1 MILSDDGEE
10 CEAGIPA
17 WMATFAD
24 LMSLLM
30 CFFVLLL
37 SFSQIDLLK
46 YKVVAGSMRDAF
58 GVQNKI
64 KVMDTPKGTS
74 ITSKEFSPGKPQ
86 QTPVEVINQV
96 TVEPTQASLSVGNP
110 DSDKQTLRYDRNAS
124 EQAEAS
130 KTLEMKIKAL
140 LVETNKDAE
149 QLARLLKKEI
159 TDGKIE
165 IQVRGRIITIRIREA
180 GSFPSGSAT
189 LNSNFL
195 PVMNKLRVA
204 LTGILGRIGVEGHT
218 DDVPISF
225 GGFRSNWDL
234 SAARALSVTYELI
247 RTDELDDSRFMVVGH
262 ADTKPHKPNKDVKS
276 RAQNRRVEII
286 IRQGLDVQTE
296 EEIKRIQ
303 QMNPEV
309 MDILQELTTDL

>member
-1 MILSDDGEE
+1 MIPLDEDE

-58 GVQNKI
+58 GVQNRI

-74 ITSKEFSPGKPQ
+74 ITSKEFSPGKPRP
-86 QTPVEVINQV
+86 TPVKTINQV

-110 DSDKQTLRYDRNAS
+110 DSDKQTLRYDRDAS
-124 EQAEAS
+124 QQTDAAQ
-130 KTLEMKIKAL
+130 TLKKKVKAL
-140 LVETNKDAE
+140 LVETNKDADK
-149 QLARLLKKEI
+149 LARLFKKEI
-159 TDGKIE
+159 TEGKIE

-189 LNSNFL
+189 LNTNFL
-195 PVMNKLRVA
+195 PVMVKLRVA

-234 SAARALSVTYELI
+234 SAARALSVAYELI
-247 RTDELDDSRFMVVGH
+247 KTDELDDSRFMVVGH
-262 ADTKPHKPNKDVKS
+262 ADTKPHKLNEDDQS

-296 EEIKRIQ
+296 EQIRRIQ
-303 QMNPEV
+303 NMNPDV

>member
-1 MILSDDGEE
+1 MIPLDEDE

-58 GVQNKI
+58 GVQNRI

-74 ITSKEFSPGKPQ
+74 ITSTEFSPGKPQ
-86 QTPVEVINQV
+86 PTPVETINQV

-110 DSDKQTLRYDRNAS
+110 DSDNQTLRYDRDAS
-124 EQAEAS
+124 QQTETAQ
-130 KTLEMKIKAL
+130 TLKKKIKAL
-140 LVETNKDAE
+140 LVETNKDADK
-149 QLARLLKKEI
+149 LARLLKKEI

-189 LNSNFL
+189 LNTNFL
-195 PVMNKLRVA
+195 PVMGKLRVA

-234 SAARALSVTYELI
+234 SAARALSVAYELI
-247 RTDELDDSRFMVVGH
+247 KTDELDDSRFMVVGH
-262 ADTKPHKPNKDVKS
+262 ADTKPHKPNKDDQS

-296 EEIKRIQ
+296 EQIKRIQ
-303 QMNPEV
+303 NMNPDV